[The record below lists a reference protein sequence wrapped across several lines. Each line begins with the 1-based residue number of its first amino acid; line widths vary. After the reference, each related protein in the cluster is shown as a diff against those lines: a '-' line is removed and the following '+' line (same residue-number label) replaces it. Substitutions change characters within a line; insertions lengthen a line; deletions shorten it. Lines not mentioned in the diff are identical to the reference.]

1 MVRFNGIRAQLF
13 LAFGA
18 LVLVINLFYARL
30 NYLFVEATE
39 DIVASLLIEQ
49 EMLHLQQGWMQ
60 TGTLTPTAG
69 HFSVY
74 PENRVVELGE
84 QQPVVNDFSLF
95 TVEDDG
101 SRNYLVPL
109 TFTEEP
115 VQYLLFQPAKLTRLA
130 GFANMFGVFLFSL
143 SAGAMVLAVLST
155 WFLAGKLS
163 QPLRALTQSV
173 ARQKPDKDCEIEGT
187 GRPDEIGQLASAFD
201 STYGEL
207 QRAWRRERDFAND
220 VSHELRTPIALIR
233 NTLTLNT
240 SSQYSAQEQQLV
252 EQATNSLHQ
261 TVEVL
266 LALARRE
273 NLQFAPCK
281 LRPFIERATLAVLKA
296 HPEALFQVEVEVDDN
311 VTVTGNGN
319 LISLLCQN
327 LINNGFYHGDGSSMR
342 IHCEDGCVIFEN
354 AIADQQHS
362 TTYQGLGHGLYLINR
377 IATTMGWQIVLEPAN
392 EMYRVCVRPV

>member
-1 MVRFNGIRAQLF
+1 MVRFNGIRTQLF
-13 LAFGA
+13 LAFGT

-30 NYLFVEATE
+30 SYLFVEATE

-49 EMLHLQQGWMQ
+49 EMQHLQQGWTQ
-60 TGTLTPTAG
+60 NGVLTPTAE
-69 HFSVY
+69 HFTVY
-74 PENRVVELGE
+74 PQSRVDELGE
-84 QQPVVNDFSLF
+84 QHAVVNEYSLF
-95 TVEDDG
+95 TVEVNG
-101 SRNYLVPL
+101 SRDYLAPL
-109 TFTEEP
+109 PFTGEP
-115 VQYLLFQPAKLTRLA
+115 VQYLLFQPARLTTLA

-173 ARQKPDKDCEIEGT
+173 ARQKPDSDCEIEGT
-187 GRPDEIGQLASAFD
+187 GRQDEIGQLASAFD

-233 NTLTLNT
+233 NTLTLN
-240 SSQYSAQEQQLV
+240 SSGQYSAQEQQLV

-273 NLQFAPCK
+273 NLQFASCK

-296 HPEALFQVEVEVDDN
+296 HPEARFQVEVELEDN
-311 VTVTGNGN
+311 LTVTGNGN

-327 LINNGFYHGDGSSMR
+327 LINNGFYHGDGSTMR
-342 IHCEDGCVIFEN
+342 IYCEGDYVIFEN

-377 IATTMGWQIVLEPAN
+377 IASAMGWQITIEAADQV
-392 EMYRVCVRPV
+392 YRVRVQPV